1 MMKAEII
8 PNRVRES
15 RGDQLS
21 DRSYHMAEVIAFI
34 ETTPTRRR
42 LRKVLGRDSPS
53 ERRREESLP
62 HRAAPLT

>member
-1 MMKAEII
+1 MMKAEIT

-21 DRSYHMAEVIAFI
+21 DRSYHMAEVIALI
-34 ETTPTRRR
+34 ETTPTQRR
-42 LRKVLGRDSPS
+42 LRKLLGKGSPS
-53 ERRREESLP
+53 ERRQEESLP